1 MRKNFL
7 LILSLIFFQTAVFAA
22 VKHNNEMTLDFT
34 LNYQNHGSIAEHV
47 MKNTIHVAGDKWQM
61 AGKFVGSKNDE
72 VIILMV
78 KLIKRT
84 TSKFTF
90 QYMVIDSDN
99 KGTYVSEPIVKTM
112 AGLPTQ
118 TVVSE
123 SGRTIT
129 LNSLVNL
136 SPKQA

>member
-7 LILSLIFFQTAVFAA
+7 LILCLMIFQTAVFAA
-22 VKHNNEMTLDFT
+22 VKHNKDITLDFT
-34 LNYQNHGSIAEHV
+34 LNYKNHGKVSEHV
-47 MKNTIHVAGDKWQM
+47 MKNTVRVAGEKWQM
-61 AGKFVGSKNDE
+61 AGKFVANKNDE

-78 KLIKRT
+78 RLIKRT

-99 KGTYVSEPIVKTM
+99 KGTYISEPIVKTM

-118 TVVSE
+118 TILSE
-123 SGRTIT
+123 DGRTIT
-129 LNSLVNL
+129 MNSLVNF
-136 SPKQA
+136 STKTS